1 MYMNWKT
8 WLNSLIAAAIGGASN
23 ALLGAGLMPDT
34 FNFSHQG
41 WINIA
46 KLAFCG
52 AIVPVLTLLK
62 QSPIPGSVT
71 DPAPGGVQG
80 AGKAVSIVAPAPAP
94 TVLVQA
100 TPPPAPVSV
109 VPLTPPEPPKQ

>member
-1 MYMNWKT
+1 MNLKA
-8 WLNSLIAAAIGGASN
+8 WLHSLAAAAIGGAST
-23 ALLGAGLMPDT
+23 ALLSAGFMPET

-41 WINIA
+41 LINVA
-46 KLAFCG
+46 KVAFCG

-62 QSPIPGSVT
+62 QSPVPGSVT

-109 VPLTPPEPPKQ
+109 VPLIPPEPPKQ